1 MKCAPEENIRVHSC
15 YSREGFG
22 SHPGTQL
29 RKQDH
34 VADALGAGEQDAE
47 AVDADTHATRGRHAV
62 LEGEQE
68 VGVHLLLVL
77 ADLLLEHFA
86 LHERVVLLGVGRGH
100 FHAADDAF
108 EDVDQARVL
117 GVELGQRA
125 EFLGQV
131 RDEGRL
137 DERRLDLL
145 AEDPVAPEET
155 AQKDSIL
162 DAAKMKTPAE
172 RMFADVENSNWLKLG
187 SDAAPVIYSFVDPNC
202 PHCHDFVNDV
212 RKKGYLDKNLLQI
225 RIVPVGFIEGSL
237 PQAAFLLASPDA
249 KDRYFKHLD
258 GDKEALP
265 TKSDISTQAVQKNM
279 ALMQAWKFSVTPLTV
294 YRSKTGEIKIV
305 RGRVKDLDGVIA
317 DLPPAGSK
325 LLTP

>member
-1 MKCAPEENIRVHSC
+1 MRL
-15 YSREGFG
+15 SRILSLSVALMLFAMPTWAQTSARQSMPDVPKVLQALSERGAQFRYLGSEHGMEGWIAIYQGQEQYYYITQDKKAFVTGLMFG
-22 SHPGTQL
+22 EDGRPITIDQVKTL
-29 RKQDH
+29 Q
-34 VADALGAGEQDAE
+34 
-47 AVDADTHATRGRHAV
+47 ATGS
-62 LEGEQE
+62 
-68 VGVHLLLVL
+68 
-77 ADLLLEHFA
+77 
-86 LHERVVLLGVGRGH
+86 
-100 FHAADDAF
+100 
-108 EDVDQARVL
+108 DV
-117 GVELGQRA
+117 
-125 EFLGQV
+125 
-131 RDEGRL
+131 
-137 DERRLDLL
+137 LDLL
-145 AEDPVAPEET
+145 AEDRAPEET

-237 PQAAFLLASPDA
+237 PQAAFLLAAPDA

-294 YRSKTGEIKIV
+294 YRSKSGEIKIV

-325 LLTP
+325 PFTP

>member
-1 MKCAPEENIRVHSC
+1 MRL
-15 YSREGFG
+15 SRILSLSVALMLFAMPTWAQNSARQSMPDVPKVLQALSERGAQFRYLGSEHGMEGWIAIYQGQEQYYYITQDKKAFVTGLMFG
-22 SHPGTQL
+22 EDGRPITIDQVKTL
-29 RKQDH
+29 Q
-34 VADALGAGEQDAE
+34 
-47 AVDADTHATRGRHAV
+47 ATGS
-62 LEGEQE
+62 
-68 VGVHLLLVL
+68 
-77 ADLLLEHFA
+77 
-86 LHERVVLLGVGRGH
+86 
-100 FHAADDAF
+100 
-108 EDVDQARVL
+108 DV
-117 GVELGQRA
+117 
-125 EFLGQV
+125 
-131 RDEGRL
+131 
-137 DERRLDLL
+137 LDLL
-145 AEDPVAPEET
+145 AEDRAPEET

-237 PQAAFLLASPDA
+237 PQAAFLLAAPDA

-294 YRSKTGEIKIV
+294 YRSKSGEIKIV

-325 LLTP
+325 PFTP

>member
-1 MKCAPEENIRVHSC
+1 MRL
-15 YSREGFG
+15 SRILSLTAALMLLAVPTFAQSSAKQSVPDVPKVLQALSERGAQFRYLGSEHGMEGWIAIYQGQEQYYYITQDKKAFVTGLMFG
-22 SHPGTQL
+22 EDGRPITIDQVKTL
-29 RKQDH
+29 Q
-34 VADALGAGEQDAE
+34 
-47 AVDADTHATRGRHAV
+47 ATGS
-62 LEGEQE
+62 
-68 VGVHLLLVL
+68 
-77 ADLLLEHFA
+77 
-86 LHERVVLLGVGRGH
+86 
-100 FHAADDAF
+100 
-108 EDVDQARVL
+108 DV
-117 GVELGQRA
+117 
-125 EFLGQV
+125 
-131 RDEGRL
+131 
-137 DERRLDLL
+137 LDLL